1 MGKKKVIIA
10 CTRRRVSEDIRTQ
23 LEEML
28 GGYAEVGM
36 LLISQEVSCRIRCD
50 LVIAISE
57 EIANQVAP
65 FLIGDTEIIVL
76 HLTIQRSMY
85 DRLRETEGED
95 RAIVVNNTR
104 ELALETVAL
113 LYALDVKN
121 IELFPYY
128 PGCEEEYPDIRLA
141 ITPNEFA
148 PIPSYIEKVVD
159 IGERCMDPLTL
170 IEVFSRLD
178 CLNAD
183 SMEKIFV
190 YGRNVISVNR
200 GITELTRNG
209 HDFGFGERQLFECF
223 DDAVLLLDEGGNVS
237 MLNSSAQELFGKPY
251 AYLLHKN
258 IVELMPELPSP
269 EGEIHNKP
277 VSFAGR
283 RCLATWRFFSGRTEG
298 SSVLLLKSIDGLR
311 NLYARY
317 GRENKN
323 EALKYSFD
331 DIIGTSG
338 AMRAAKEKARRFA
351 STDFPVLIQGE
362 SGTGKELFA
371 QAIHQASGRK
381 NGPFIAFNCA
391 ALTDSLLESELF
403 GYNEGA
409 FTGANKKGRAG
420 FFEMASGG
428 TLFMDEIGDVS
439 LNMQAKILRVL
450 QEQEV
455 VRVGGSQAVPVDV
468 RIISATNQN
477 LQQFVREKK
486 FRLDLFYR
494 LNTLI
499 LQAVPLRERPKDIL
513 DMLPVFFK
521 KNHIKKNIDR
531 EAMDFMLRYPWP
543 GNVRELQNC
552 VSYLSIVEQ
561 DTIGIE
567 DFPEY
572 MRQEQEEE
580 HGACPYGTD
589 AMRQGEPAWSPP
601 GVRCGDLIC
610 NPAAELERTVE
621 QLILA
626 ELYRCKKEGEK
637 TGRKR
642 LAEVLKSQ
650 GEMISEAEIR
660 VYLNQ
665 LRLQGLIEIQK
676 GRGGTKLTAKGM
688 ENISRVNG
696 YKMV

>member
-1 MGKKKVIIA
+1 MEKKKVIIA
-10 CTRRRVSEDIRTQ
+10 CTRRRVSEYIRAQ
-23 LEEML
+23 LEKML

-36 LLISQEVSCRIRCD
+36 LLVNQEVSCRIRCD

-85 DRLRETEGED
+85 DRLREIEGED

-113 LYALDVKN
+113 LYALDVKK

-148 PIPSYIEKVVD
+148 PIPAYIKRVVD
-159 IGERCMDPLTL
+159 IGERCLDPLTL

-183 SMEKIFV
+183 SVEKIFV
-190 YGRNVISVNR
+190 YGRNVVSINR

-209 HDFGFGERQLFECF
+209 HDFGFSQRQLFECF

-237 MLNSSAQELFGKPY
+237 LLNSAAQALFGKPY
-251 AYLLHKN
+251 AYLIHKN
-258 IVELMPELPSP
+258 IGELVPELGCP
-269 EGEIHNKP
+269 EAEIHNKP
-277 VSFAGR
+277 VTLAGKR
-283 RCLATWRFFSGRTEG
+283 YLAAWRFFSGRAEG
-298 SSVLLLKSIDGLR
+298 SSILVLKSIDGMR

-317 GRENKN
+317 GKGDKN

-338 AMRAAKEKARRFA
+338 AMRAVREKAGRFA

-371 QAIHQASGRK
+371 QAIHQASGRSK
-381 NGPFIAFNCA
+381 GPFIAFNCA

-409 FTGANKKGRAG
+409 FTGATKKGRAG

-455 VRVGGSQAVPVDV
+455 VRVGGSQAIPVDV
-468 RIISATNQN
+468 RIISATNQD

-499 LQAVPLRERPKDIL
+499 LHLVPIRERPKDIL

-521 KNHIKKNIDR
+521 KNHIKKNINR

-552 VSYLSIVEQ
+552 VSYLTIVEHN
-561 DTIGIE
+561 TIGIE

-572 MRQEQEEE
+572 MRQEPLRDPVALPKGRPGGCRPEAAGGTAKCADTGRNIAGIP
-580 HGACPYGTD
+580 GA
-589 AMRQGEPAWSPP
+589 A
-601 GVRCGDLIC
+601 
-610 NPAAELERTVE
+610 VE

-626 ELYRCKKEGEK
+626 ELERCRREGVK

-642 LAEVLKSQ
+642 LAEALGRQ
-650 GEMISEAEIR
+650 GEVISEAEIR
-660 VYLNQ
+660 IYLEK
-665 LRLQGLIEIQK
+665 LQQQGFVEIQK
-676 GRGGTKLTAKGM
+676 GRGGTKITAKGL
-688 ENISRVNG
+688 EKFYNLYG
-696 YKMV
+696 FKMV

>member
-1 MGKKKVIIA
+1 MEKKKVIIA
-10 CTRRRVSEDIRTQ
+10 CTRRRVSEYIRAQ

-28 GGYAEVGM
+28 GGYAKVGM
-36 LLISQEVSCRIRCD
+36 LLVSQEVSCRIRCD

-85 DRLRETEGED
+85 DRLREIEGED

-113 LYALDVKN
+113 LYALDVKK
-121 IELFPYY
+121 IELLPYY

-141 ITPNEFA
+141 ITPNEFG
-148 PIPSYIEKVVD
+148 PIPAYIKKVVD
-159 IGERCMDPLTL
+159 IGERCLDPLTL

-183 SMEKIFV
+183 SVEKIFV
-190 YGRNVISVNR
+190 YGRNVVSINR

-209 HDFGFGERQLFECF
+209 HNFGFGERQLFECF
-223 DDAVLLLDEGGNVS
+223 DDAVLLLDEKENVS
-237 MLNSSAQELFGKPY
+237 LLNSSAQELFGKPY
-251 AYLLHKN
+251 AYLIHKN
-258 IVELMPELPSP
+258 IVELVPELKSSRD
-269 EGEIHNKP
+269 EIHNMP
-277 VSFAGR
+277 VALAGKR
-283 RCLATWRFFSGRTEG
+283 YLATWRFFSGREEG
-298 SSVLLLKSIDGLR
+298 SSILVLKGIDGMR

-331 DIIGTSG
+331 DIVGTSE
-338 AMRAAKEKARRFA
+338 AMRAVKEKAKRFA

-371 QAIHQASGRK
+371 QAIHQASSRR
-381 NGPFIAFNCA
+381 NGPFVAFNCA

-455 VRVGGSQAVPVDV
+455 VRVGGSQAIPVDV

-477 LQQFVREKK
+477 LQQYVREKK

-499 LQAVPLRERPKDIL
+499 LHLVPMRERPKDIL

-531 EAMDFMLRYPWP
+531 EAMNFMLQYPWP

-552 VSYLSIVEQ
+552 VSYLSIVEH
-561 DTIGIE
+561 DTICVE

-572 MRQEQEEE
+572 MRQEPD
-580 HGACPYGTD
+580 HGSAVRPEGIPEGPSQDTV
-589 AMRQGEPAWSPP
+589 QGRGGA
-601 GVRCGDLIC
+601 RRR
-610 NPAAELERTVE
+610 NVE
-621 QLILA
+621 QMILS
-626 ELYRCKKEGEK
+626 ELARCRREGEK

-642 LAEVLKSQ
+642 LSEALKQQ
-650 GEMISEAEIR
+650 GEMVSEAEIR
-660 VYLNQ
+660 IYLDK
-665 LRLQGLIEIQK
+665 LQQKGFVEIQK
-676 GRGGTKLTAKGM
+676 GRGGTKITANGM
-688 ENISRVNG
+688 ENISNFSG